1 MIITSENEDFLG
13 MMEAKVFESEYIL
26 AKIKAYH
33 LKTLYSDFFQ
43 EKIDGNDFA
52 NIAVYLVSY

>member
-13 MMEAKVFESEYIL
+13 MMEAGVFESKYIL

-33 LKTLYSDFFQ
+33 LKTLFSEFF
-43 EKIDGNDFA
+43 
-52 NIAVYLVSY
+52 

>member
-13 MMEAKVFESEYIL
+13 MMEAGVFESEYIL
-26 AKIKAYH
+26 F
-33 LKTLYSDFFQ
+33 SDFFR
-43 EKIDGNDFA
+43 KRIDWNAFA